1 MDKQSKNLK
10 EWFKTSAELKDKLEM
25 ANKLAEK
32 REDEEAKKFLQDFEE
47 RFEQYG
53 SKTLLTEKQYKMLC
67 TLAIAQAEDWVEDEE
82 TYKELLNAAKEM
94 ASDEWSEKF
103 VADQIELFEKYGMKA
118 RLTEKQKLQLER
130 IASGAAS
137 KEVEKNW

>member
-1 MDKQSKNLK
+1 MDNQSKNLK

-25 ANKLAEK
+25 ANTLAEK
-32 REDEEAKKFLQDFEE
+32 RGNEEAKKFLQDFEE

-53 SKTLLTEKQYKMLC
+53 SKTLLSEKQYKMLC

-103 VADQIELFEKYGMKA
+103 VADHIELFEKYGMKA

-130 IASGAAS
+130 IASGAAG

>member
-1 MDKQSKNLK
+1 MDKQSKNIK

-25 ANKLAEK
+25 ANTLAEK
-32 REDEEAKKFLQDFEE
+32 RGNEEAKKFLQDFEE

-53 SKTLLTEKQYKMLC
+53 SKTLLSEKQYKMLC
-67 TLAIAQAEDWVEDEE
+67 TLAIAQADDWVEDEE

-118 RLTEKQKLQLER
+118 RLTEKQKLQLEK
-130 IASGAAS
+130 IASGTAG

>member
-32 REDEEAKKFLQDFEE
+32 REDEEAKNFLQDFEE

-130 IASGAAS
+130 IASGAAG

>member
-1 MDKQSKNLK
+1 MDNQSKNLK
-10 EWFKTSAELKDKLEM
+10 EWFKTSAELKDKLEI
-25 ANKLAEK
+25 AKALAEK
-32 REDEEAKKFLQDFEE
+32 REDEEAQKFLQDFEE

-53 SKTLLTEKQYKMLC
+53 SKTLLSEKQYKMLC

-94 ASDEWSEKF
+94 ASDDWSENF

-118 RLTEKQKLQLER
+118 RLTEKQKLQLEK
-130 IASGAAS
+130 IASGAAG

>member
-130 IASGAAS
+130 IASGAAG

>member
-10 EWFKTSAELKDKLEM
+10 EWFKTSAEFKDKLEM
-25 ANKLAEK
+25 ANTLAEK
-32 REDEEAKKFLQDFEE
+32 RGDEEAKKFLQDFEE

-53 SKTLLTEKQYKMLC
+53 SKTLLSEKQYKMLC

-94 ASDEWSEKF
+94 AGDDWSEKF
-103 VADQIELFEKYGMKA
+103 VAEQIELFEKYGMKA
-118 RLTEKQKLQLER
+118 RLTEKQKLQLEK
-130 IASGAAS
+130 IASGAAG